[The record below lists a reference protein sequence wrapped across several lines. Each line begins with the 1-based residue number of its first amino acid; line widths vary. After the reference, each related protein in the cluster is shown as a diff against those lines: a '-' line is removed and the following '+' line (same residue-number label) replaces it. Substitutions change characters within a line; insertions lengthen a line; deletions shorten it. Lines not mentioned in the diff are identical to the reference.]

1 MAYKQKKP
9 TFFGSALKQAHWYKI
24 NGKPVTKEE
33 YINYQNEPGNM
44 EGGGKTTNDPDA
56 SGRKA
61 AIEEARSK
69 NEASKRPTVLTK
81 EQTELLNE
89 RTNKKPP
96 LKATRGYNML
106 MAGAG
111 GKKYK
116 VGKDGKTTSAGV
128 GSGYY
133 VSGDLSYRG
142 DYDTDAFSDAFNKA
156 NKKKK
161 GGDDNGGGDK
171 KDNTSSS
178 LDIKWPKP
186 FILGKPTKKQKE
198 YNTTAC
204 PNFSKGTNPSD
215 PSGFGAGMG
224 FRKSKKRRGPFW
236 AKEK

>member
-89 RTNKKPP
+89 RTK
-96 LKATRGYNML
+96 
-106 MAGAG
+106 
-111 GKKYK
+111 
-116 VGKDGKTTSAGV
+116 
-128 GSGYY
+128 
-133 VSGDLSYRG
+133 
-142 DYDTDAFSDAFNKA
+142 
-156 NKKKK
+156 
-161 GGDDNGGGDK
+161 
-171 KDNTSSS
+171 
-178 LDIKWPKP
+178 
-186 FILGKPTKKQKE
+186 
-198 YNTTAC
+198 
-204 PNFSKGTNPSD
+204 
-215 PSGFGAGMG
+215 
-224 FRKSKKRRGPFW
+224 
-236 AKEK
+236 